1 LRISKSNIEV
11 LKKTPIGSVL
21 FMIGEQHDNAKKQSQ
36 QMELMTKTAEQRYLD
51 IITDRPELL
60 DRISQKHIASY
71 LGITSQSLSRIRRKV
86 KG

>member
-1 LRISKSNIEV
+1 
-11 LKKTPIGSVL
+11 
-21 FMIGEQHDNAKKQSQ
+21 MIGEQHDNAKKQSQ